1 MAYTLFFSYII
12 AKYQDF
18 RDFAE
23 SCMAGSSGRQRVDIN
38 NLMNYEIKIPE
49 KKVIDVF
56 NHSINYM
63 VTKMHN
69 NNDEIYSLTQI
80 RNILSFKLMNN
91 E

>member
-1 MAYTLFFSYII
+1 MAYTLFSYII

-18 RDFAE
+18 RSFAE

-49 KKVIDVF
+49 KKVIDIF

-69 NNDEIYSLTQI
+69 NNNEIYSLTQI
-80 RNILSFKLMNN
+80 QNILSFKLMNN